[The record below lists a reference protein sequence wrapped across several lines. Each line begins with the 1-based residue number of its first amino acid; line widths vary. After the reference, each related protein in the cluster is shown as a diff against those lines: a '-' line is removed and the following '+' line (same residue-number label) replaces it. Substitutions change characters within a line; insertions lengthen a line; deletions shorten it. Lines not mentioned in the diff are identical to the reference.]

1 MQVGTQP
8 IAGPSSR
15 TRDRLREVSVPRPA
29 PRLYKAADRVADQ
42 GVALLDDELMIAARM
57 PPPIAAKGEVGAAQE
72 VGTRVAQ
79 AIPQRDAGRGGMGS
93 AQSAMPRCRFGT
105 PAS

>member
-1 MQVGTQP
+1 MAARGRSGRGVQVGTQP

-42 GVALLDDELMIAARM
+42 GVALLEDELMIAARM
-57 PPPIAAKGEVGAAQE
+57 PPSIAARGRSVRRRRPGPAWRRPLLNVTLAAAE
-72 VGTRVAQ
+72 
-79 AIPQRDAGRGGMGS
+79 
-93 AQSAMPRCRFGT
+93 
-105 PAS
+105 